1 MKRIFWLFLVCLIA
15 VPAVAEELKTD
26 KEKISYAIG
35 MSIGSDMQRQEL
47 DLDVKLLADGL
58 SAAYADQET
67 LLSQE
72 DMVKTL
78 VAFQQKKQAELQA
91 KAAEIGDKNKAAGQK
106 FMGENATKEGVK
118 TTASGLQYEVLT
130 EGQGATPTADD
141 KVTVNYRGTL
151 VDGTEF
157 DSSYKRGEPV
167 SFPVNGVIAGWTE
180 ALQLMK
186 EGDKFRLVIPENLA
200 YGERGAG
207 QLIGPGSTLVF
218 EVELI
223 KVEKK
228 K

>member
-15 VPAVAEELKTD
+15 VPAVAEELKTE

>member
-1 MKRIFWLFLVCLIA
+1 
-15 VPAVAEELKTD
+15 
-26 KEKISYAIG
+26 
-35 MSIGSDMQRQEL
+35 
-47 DLDVKLLADGL
+47 
-58 SAAYADQET
+58 
-67 LLSQE
+67 
-72 DMVKTL
+72 
-78 VAFQQKKQAELQA
+78 
-91 KAAEIGDKNKAAGQK
+91 
-106 FMGENATKEGVK
+106 MGENATKEGVK

>member
-1 MKRIFWLFLVCLIA
+1 MKRIVFLLLVCFIA
-15 VPAVAEELKTD
+15 APAVAKELKTD
-26 KEKISYAIG
+26 KEKVSYAIG

-47 DLDVKLLADGL
+47 DLDVKLLTEGL
-58 SAAYADQET
+58 SAAYSNQET
-67 LLSQE
+67 LLNQE
-72 DMVKTL
+72 DMVKVL

-91 KAAEIGDKNKAAGQK
+91 KATEISAKNKADGQK
-106 FMGENATKEGVK
+106 FMEENAGKQGVK

-130 EGQGATPTADD
+130 KGEGATPTADD

-167 SFPVNGVIAGWTE
+167 SFPVSGVIAGWTE

-186 EGDKFRLVIPENLA
+186 EGDKFRLVIPSDLA

-228 K
+228 

>member
-91 KAAEIGDKNKAAGQK
+91 KAAEIGDKNKAPGKNSWARMPRKKGLKPPPVACNMK
-106 FMGENATKEGVK
+106 F
-118 TTASGLQYEVLT
+118 
-130 EGQGATPTADD
+130 
-141 KVTVNYRGTL
+141 
-151 VDGTEF
+151 
-157 DSSYKRGEPV
+157 
-167 SFPVNGVIAGWTE
+167 
-180 ALQLMK
+180 
-186 EGDKFRLVIPENLA
+186 
-200 YGERGAG
+200 
-207 QLIGPGSTLVF
+207 
-218 EVELI
+218 
-223 KVEKK
+223 
-228 K
+228 

>member
-1 MKRIFWLFLVCLIA
+1 MKRIVFLLLVCFIA
-15 VPAVAEELKTD
+15 APAVAKELKTD
-26 KEKISYAIG
+26 KEKVSYAIG

-47 DLDVKLLADGL
+47 DLDVKLLTEGL
-58 SAAYADQET
+58 SAAYSNQET
-67 LLSQE
+67 LLNQE
-72 DMVKTL
+72 DMVKVL

-91 KAAEIGDKNKAAGQK
+91 KATEISAKNKADGQK
-106 FMGENATKEGVK
+106 FMEENAGKQGVK

-130 EGQGATPTADD
+130 KGEGATPTAND

-167 SFPVNGVIAGWTE
+167 SFPVSGVIAGWTE

-186 EGDKFRLVIPENLA
+186 EGDKFRLVIPSDLA

-228 K
+228 

>member
-130 EGQGATPTADD
+130 EGRGATPTADD

>member
-1 MKRIFWLFLVCLIA
+1 MKRIILFLLVCFIA
-15 VPAVAEELKTD
+15 APAVAEELKTD
-26 KEKISYAIG
+26 KEKVSYAIG

-47 DLDVKLLADGL
+47 DLDVKLLAEGL
-58 SAAYADQET
+58 NAAYSNQET

-72 DMVKTL
+72 DMVNVL

-91 KAAEIGDKNKAAGQK
+91 RAAEIGDKNKADGQK
-106 FMGENATKEGVK
+106 FMKENAKKEGVK

-130 EGQGATPTADD
+130 KGQGATPTVDD

-167 SFPVNGVIAGWTE
+167 SFPVSGVIAGWTE
-180 ALQLMK
+180 ALQLMQ
-186 EGDKFRLVIPENLA
+186 EGDKFRLVIPSDLA

-228 K
+228 

>member
-15 VPAVAEELKTD
+15 VPAVAEELKTE

-130 EGQGATPTADD
+130 EGRGATPTADD

>member
-1 MKRIFWLFLVCLIA
+1 MKTTFLFLLA
-15 VPAVAEELKTD
+15 GLMAYPALAQELKTE
-26 KEKISYAIG
+26 KEKVSYAIG

-47 DLDVKLLADGL
+47 DLDVKLLAAGL
-58 SAAYADQET
+58 SAAYAKEKT

-72 DMVKTL
+72 DMVKELT
-78 VAFQQKKQAELQA
+78 AFQQKKQAELQA
-91 KAAEIGDKNKAAGQK
+91 KATEISAKNKATGQA
-106 FMGENATKEGVK
+106 FMAENAKKDGVK
-118 TTASGLQYEVLT
+118 TTSSGLQYEVLT
-130 EGQGATPTADD
+130 AGQGATPTADD

-157 DSSYKRGEPV
+157 DSSYKRGEPI
-167 SFPVNGVIAGWTE
+167 SFPVSGVIAGWTE

-186 EGDKFRLVIPENLA
+186 EGDKFRLVIPSDLA

-207 QLIGPGSTLVF
+207 QNIAPGSTLVF

-228 K
+228 Q